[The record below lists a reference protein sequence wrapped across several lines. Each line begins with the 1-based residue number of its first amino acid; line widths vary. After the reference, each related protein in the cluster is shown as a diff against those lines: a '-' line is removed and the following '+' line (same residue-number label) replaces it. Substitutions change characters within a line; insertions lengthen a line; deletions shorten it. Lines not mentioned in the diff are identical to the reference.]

1 MDPLQNPFSPGAGS
15 PPPELAGRQ
24 NILSKSKIALGRLK
38 AGKSEKSFLLVGLRG
53 VGKTV
58 LLNTIHR
65 YAQDQGFKS
74 ILVEAHEGKS
84 LAALLL
90 PPLRQVLFS
99 LDQMENINQKVKRG
113 LRVLKS
119 FLSSVKMKVNDVEI
133 SLDIDPELGAADSGD
148 LESDLPVLL
157 EAIAEAA
164 QARET
169 AVAII
174 IDEIQYLSEK
184 EFSAL
189 IMAIHRISQRQLP
202 LMLVGAGLPQLLG
215 LAGRSKSYAERLFD
229 YPKVGPLDRADAILA
244 IQEPV
249 KEQGVHFTDEAL
261 NEIIFKTEGYPY
273 FLQEWGYNS
282 WNLAKDSEI
291 SFEVVQEATYASL
304 QRLDE
309 SFFRVRFDRLISSE
323 KRYLRALAEFGSG
336 SHRSADVAEKL
347 KVKPQSVAP
356 VRASLLKKGMIHSPS
371 YGDIEFTVP
380 LFDDFMRREMPQ
392 I

>member
-164 QARET
+164 QSRET

>member
-164 QARET
+164 QSRET

-356 VRASLLKKGMIHSPS
+356 VRASLLK
-371 YGDIEFTVP
+371 
-380 LFDDFMRREMPQ
+380 
-392 I
+392 